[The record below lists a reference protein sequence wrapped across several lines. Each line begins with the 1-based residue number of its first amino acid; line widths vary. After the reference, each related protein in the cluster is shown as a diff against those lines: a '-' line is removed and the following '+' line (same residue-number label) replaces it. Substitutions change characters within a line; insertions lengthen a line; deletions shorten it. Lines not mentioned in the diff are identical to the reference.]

1 MESVQKVFLSLSER
15 KLALMRILMPIS
27 GDGTQ
32 ERGISLEIIGLI
44 IDGLLLI
51 QSFGSGSSAVILI
64 WSVFFQS
71 RASSIFTNMSIKAM
85 IVLLWSLE
93 DVWMRS
99 NCIWIHVMS
108 LHMRHYGDCFNIQC
122 MRNLQVFIDFR
133 FICLVITWFFGMRKD
148 LMVFK
153 MLYKGIKI
161 QFSLDISQLIKNIQR
176 PERFYTKTFLL
187 NGYGITRRRS
197 GQKESRV
204 MLLGACTMLILIL
217 ESAFISE
224 LFWLLSRGLQNL
236 RISRE

>member
-1 MESVQKVFLSLSER
+1 MESVQKVFLGLSER

-44 IDGLLLI
+44 IDGSLLI
-51 QSFGSGSSAVILI
+51 QSFGSGSSAVISI

-71 RASSIFTNMSIKAM
+71 KASSTFTNMSIKAM
-85 IVLLWSLE
+85 IVPLWSLE

-99 NCIWIHVMS
+99 NYIWIHVMS
-108 LHMRHYGDCFNIQC
+108 LHMRQYGDCFNIQC

-133 FICLVITWFFGMRKD
+133 FIHLEITWFSGMRKD

-153 MLYKGIKI
+153 MLYRDKAIP
-161 QFSLDISQLIKNIQR
+161 FLLDISKPMKNIQR
-176 PERFYTKTFLL
+176 PEIFFIKTFLL
-187 NGYGITRRRS
+187 NGYGIRKRRS
-197 GQKESRV
+197 GKRESRV

-224 LFWLLSRGLQNL
+224 LFWLLSRGLNHL
-236 RISRE
+236 RILRG